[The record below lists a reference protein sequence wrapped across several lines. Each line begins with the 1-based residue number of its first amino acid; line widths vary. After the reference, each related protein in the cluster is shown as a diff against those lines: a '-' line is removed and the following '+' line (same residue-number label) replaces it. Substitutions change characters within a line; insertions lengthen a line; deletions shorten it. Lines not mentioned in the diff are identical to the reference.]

1 MEASLAGGG
10 GGGDD
15 KSPAACTSHVLR
27 CMEMDVPPGVRA
39 QSCMMDENRKGVV
52 MARNM
57 SSMDGLG

>member
-1 MEASLAGGG
+1 
-10 GGGDD
+10 
-15 KSPAACTSHVLR
+15 
-27 CMEMDVPPGVRA
+27 MEMAVPPGVRA

>member
-15 KSPAACTSHVLR
+15 KSPAAYTSHVLR
-27 CMEMDVPPGVRA
+27 CMEMTVPPGVRA
-39 QSCMMDENRKGVV
+39 QSCMMVENRKGVV